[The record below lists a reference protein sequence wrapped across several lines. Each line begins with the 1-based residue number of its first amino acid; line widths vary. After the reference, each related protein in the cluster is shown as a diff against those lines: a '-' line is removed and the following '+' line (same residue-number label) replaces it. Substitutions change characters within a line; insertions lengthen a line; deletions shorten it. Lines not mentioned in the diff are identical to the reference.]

1 MSESGESGG
10 VTNEPAESGGTTNE
24 PAAVTD
30 DVFATLTGG
39 LAPKDEFT
47 RSWVA
52 QVILR
57 LRRELSWQWRN
68 AGTADRIADLL
79 ERSSLAARRTQ
90 FFAEDPA
97 GHYLHTQLQ
106 AAAMPLRGRGGA
118 RGSLAWLARELE
130 LSRAEIFVVALTFA
144 AARDAAIG
152 HLIGR
157 LQADSRQQ
165 SPTLGLAQWLW
176 EEPDALMVLM
186 SPAHPL
192 FACGILR
199 RADASNEWHT
209 PLGMPP
215 LVARILEGRLSHRP
229 PELECIAERAS
240 KPSRGGATPER
251 HADLGLELL
260 AGRMAAAPPGLRV
273 VPVAVA
279 FAEESLAA
287 NRAAPT
293 LRKLAALTGR
303 PIYAIRPS
311 VPMTSSTLENAA
323 VYCWLEGA
331 DLLLPSQGLA
341 PEAAWQQ
348 MLRPYRIHVF
358 AAARADGAAAAEEL
372 PTLKIA
378 PLSFAERRAV
388 WHSELGARG
397 LSVDAEAVRECA
409 FRFRLDAAA
418 IADVAGGL
426 QSLSGPPTV
435 ERMLAACQQHVGQLI
450 GAQAAPVT
458 PRFRRDE
465 LILDDERTLQFDQLV
480 VAMESLSRVHA
491 DWGTG
496 RVWGDAGI
504 SALFSGA
511 PGTGKTM
518 AAEVLAAELHMPLY
532 HVDLSQVV
540 NKYIGETEKNLRK
553 LFDAAE
559 QADVV
564 LFFDEADSLFG
575 SRMQARSANDRFANM
590 DVSYLLERMDRF
602 RGLAI
607 LATNRRKDLDE
618 AFLRRLRY
626 VIEFPMPAEAERL
639 AIWQKAIPPQVAIP
653 GIDLALL
660 AREFSLSGG
669 NIRSIVWNACLQ
681 SAAVA
686 HEPVLTLHTLMYA
699 VDREFDKIGR
709 PLTREQKA
717 RWQLT
722 GPAAPPIKV
731 ASPNAAAPPI
741 TAGSPVAAVR

>member
-1 MSESGESGG
+1 MSE
-10 VTNEPAESGGTTNE
+10 PAPIAEDLFT
-24 PAAVTD
+24 
-30 DVFATLTGG
+30 TLTDG

-47 RSWVA
+47 RAWVA

-68 AGTADRIADLL
+68 ADASDRIADLL
-79 ERSSLAARRTQ
+79 ERSSLAARRAR
-90 FFAEDPA
+90 FFAEDPT
-97 GHYLHTQLQ
+97 GHYLDLQLR
-106 AAAMPLRGRGGA
+106 AVPTPLRGRSGA
-118 RGSLAWLARELE
+118 RGSLAWLARELD
-130 LSRAEIFVVALTFA
+130 LSRAELFVAALGFA

-152 HLIGR
+152 QLIGR
-157 LQADSRQQ
+157 LQTDPRSQ
-165 SPTLGLAQWLW
+165 SPTLALAQWLW
-176 EEPDALMVLM
+176 DEPDALAGLM

-199 RADASNEWHT
+199 RADVVTEWNT
-209 PLGMPP
+209 PFAMPA
-215 LVARILEGRLSHRP
+215 LVARVLEGRMAQVP
-229 PELECIAERAS
+229 PELECIAERAP
-240 KPSRGGATPER
+240 KAARGAVTADR
-251 HADLGLELL
+251 DADLGLELL
-260 AGRMAAAPPGLRV
+260 AGRMSPAPPGLRV

-279 FAEESLAA
+279 FAEDSLTAK
-287 NRAAPT
+287 RAAPA
-293 LRKLAALTGR
+293 LRKLSALTGR
-303 PIYAIRPS
+303 PIHAIRAS
-311 VPMTSSTLENAA
+311 VPLTASALENAA

-331 DLLLPSQGLA
+331 DLLLPSQG
-341 PEAAWQQ
+341 PAAESPWQQ
-348 MLRPYRIHVF
+348 LLRPYRIHVF
-358 AAARADGAAAAEEL
+358 AAARADTAPNAIEL
-372 PTLKIA
+372 PTLTIA
-378 PLSFAERRAV
+378 PLSYAERRAV
-388 WHSELGARG
+388 WQSELGLHQLA
-397 LSVDAEAVRECA
+397 VDPEALRECA
-409 FRFRLDAAA
+409 FRYRIDAAA
-418 IADVAGGL
+418 IAEVAQAL
-426 QSLSGPPTV
+426 KSLPGPLTA
-435 ERMLAACQQHVGQLI
+435 ERLFAACQQHVGQLI

-465 LILDDERTLQFDQLV
+465 LVLDAEHAQQFDQLV
-480 VAMESLSRVHA
+480 AAMRSLSRVHA

-518 AAEVLAAELHMPLY
+518 AAEVLAAELNMPLY

-564 LFFDEADSLFG
+564 LFFDEAESLFG

-590 DVSYLLERMDRF
+590 DISYLLERMDRF

-626 VIEFPMPAEAERL
+626 VIEFPMPSESERL
-639 AIWQKAIPPQVAIP
+639 EIWRKAIPPQVATA
-653 GIDLALL
+653 GVDLALL
-660 AREFSLSGG
+660 AREFPLSGG

-681 SAAVA
+681 SAALT
-686 HEPVLTLHTLMYA
+686 HKPVLTMQGLMNA

-717 RWQLT
+717 RWQFKQPT
-722 GPAAPPIKV
+722 AAPL
-731 ASPNAAAPPI
+731 
-741 TAGSPVAAVR
+741 AVRR